1 MNWHTGFP
9 FSVANQTQQIVGTLN
24 SHRFPDYF
32 ALNLHVERRF
42 RFHGYEFALRVG
54 SNNITNSRNPVV
66 VNNNID
72 SQHFLTFS
80 SFQKRAFT
88 GRIRFLGR
96 K

>member
-1 MNWHTGFP
+1 VDGP
-9 FSVANQTQQIVGTLN
+9 N
-24 SHRFPDYF
+24 SRRFPDYF
-32 ALNLHVERRF
+32 SLNVHVERRF
-42 RFHGYEFALRVG
+42 RLHGYEFAFRVG
-54 SNNITNSRNPVV
+54 SNNITGRRNPVV

-72 SQHFLTFS
+72 SHEFLTFS